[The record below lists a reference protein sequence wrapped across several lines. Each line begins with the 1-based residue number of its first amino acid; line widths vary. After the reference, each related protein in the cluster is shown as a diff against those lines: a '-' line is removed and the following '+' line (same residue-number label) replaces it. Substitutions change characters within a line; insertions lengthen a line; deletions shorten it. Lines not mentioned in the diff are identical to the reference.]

1 MYFEMVTIVF
11 VCLVCSGVLILWG
24 QCLCFCFVFVCF
36 AVHMCLPNGNH
47 SCLFVW
53 FVLVFLYCGASRSP
67 EGNSR
72 LLLAMN
78 INIRLRP
85 HHTIVTISKVQLSQF
100 AKPRHTIVTIFK
112 VLLSQV
118 CQAPPHNCHNLQ
130 GRNVT
135 IAKPPLTIVPPHDC
149 HKFESPRTPAIVSK

>member
-1 MYFEMVTIVF
+1 MF

-24 QCLCFCFVFVCF
+24 QYLCFCFVFVCF

-47 SCLFVW
+47 LCLFVW

-85 HHTIVTISKVQLSQF
+85 HHTIVTIFKVQLSQSKALPHNCHNF
-100 AKPRHTIVTIFK
+100 HSPIVTIAKPHHTIVTNFK
-112 VLLSQV
+112 VQLSQV
-118 CQAPPHNCHNLQ
+118 CQAPPS
-130 GRNVT
+130 
-135 IAKPPLTIVPPHDC
+135 IVINFPSSSKEQNR
-149 HKFESPRTPAIVSK
+149 KF

>member
-1 MYFEMVTIVF
+1 MCSLSSILLLGGAVVFWIHMYFEMVTIVF

-24 QCLCFCFVFVCF
+24 QCLCFFVFVCF
-36 AVHMCLPNGNH
+36 AVHMCFPNGNH

-85 HHTIVTISKVQLSQF
+85 HHTIVTIFKVQLSQ
-100 AKPRHTIVTIFK
+100 
-112 VLLSQV
+112 
-118 CQAPPHNCHNLQ
+118 LQ
-130 GRNVT
+130 SPKT
-135 IAKPPLTIVPPHDC
+135 FTYF
-149 HKFESPRTPAIVSK
+149 HKN